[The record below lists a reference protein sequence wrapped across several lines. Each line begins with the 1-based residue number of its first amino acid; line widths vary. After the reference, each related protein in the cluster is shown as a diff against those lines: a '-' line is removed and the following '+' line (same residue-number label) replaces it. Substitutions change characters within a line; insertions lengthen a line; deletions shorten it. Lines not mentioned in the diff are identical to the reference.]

1 MPVDPVF
8 AADLA
13 RDLDPEDYARV
24 LRLFRQDVVQ
34 LSETITRAAAAGDD
48 TGFRR
53 AAHGLAGAAGAVG
66 AKALEAACRIVMAP
80 RAVIADHNASAR
92 EIADLVAVTL
102 LDITAAL
109 ARVEGQ

>member
-34 LSETITRAAAAGDD
+34 LSETISRNAAAGDD

-66 AKALEAACRIVMAP
+66 AQALESACRAVMAP
-80 RAVIADHNASAR
+80 RAVIDDLNASAR
-92 EIADLVAVTL
+92 QIADLVTATL
-102 LDITAAL
+102 ADIEAAL
-109 ARVEGQ
+109 ARVEGK